1 MDYLVVL
8 GRVVT
13 VIPLLVIMTLLMGKR
28 HVGELRLFDF
38 IIAVTIGAVAGAD
51 IADPTVR
58 HGPTAFAIVLLAL
71 LHLTVTHGI
80 LKNRVFAHL
89 VSLEPIIVM
98 KNGQVLKSHL
108 QRARM
113 PLDTLLELLREKGV
127 FDLNKVEFAIIE
139 PDGKLSVLKKSQYQT
154 VTPGDLKIQTDYK
167 GMAIPLVV
175 EGQPFK
181 KGLLAAGLEETWLV
195 GELEKQG
202 LEVEEVFF
210 AELNSDGSLH
220 ISLEKEPEVEQV
232 FRF

>member
-8 GRVVT
+8 GRIVT

-28 HVGELRLFDF
+28 HVGELRIFDF

-51 IADPTVR
+51 IADPAIR
-58 HGPTAFAIVLLAL
+58 HGPTAFAIILLAL
-71 LHLTVTHGI
+71 LHMAVTYGI
-80 LKNRVFAHL
+80 LQNRTFAHL

-98 KNGQVLKSHL
+98 KNGQILKSHM
-108 QRARM
+108 QRARL

-127 FDLNKVEFAIIE
+127 FNLNQVEFAIIE
-139 PDGKLSVLKKSQYQT
+139 PDGKLSVLKKSKEQP
-154 VTPGDLKIQTDYK
+154 VTPGDLNLPTQYK

-175 EGQPFK
+175 EGRVFE
-181 KGLLAAGLEETWLV
+181 KGLQSAGLAETWL
-195 GELEKQG
+195 LEKLAGQG
-202 LEVEEVFF
+202 LNVQEVFF

-220 ISLEKEPEVEQV
+220 ISREEEPGTEQV